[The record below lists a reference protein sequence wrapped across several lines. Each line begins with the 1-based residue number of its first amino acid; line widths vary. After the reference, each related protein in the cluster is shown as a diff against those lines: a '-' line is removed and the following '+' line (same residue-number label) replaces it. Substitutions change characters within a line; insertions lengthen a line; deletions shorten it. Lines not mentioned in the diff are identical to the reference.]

1 MRHPIIAA
9 LALPL
14 LLAAAPA
21 KQPTTA
27 EVIAA
32 APAAAWRPIPAEQ
45 LLVMETTRGPLL
57 VQLAPQ
63 FAPAHVAAIKALVAG
78 GRFDGG
84 MVVRVQDNYVVQW
97 AAKESRLGPPETPPA
112 DIKPLPAEYERPLAG
127 IAFTPL
133 PYRDAYAEAGYVDG
147 WPAAR
152 DRKAGTA
159 WLAHCYA
166 MVGVG
171 RNLPPDTGDG
181 SELYAVIGQA
191 PRHLDRNMAVVG
203 RVIDGLA
210 TLTSLPRGTETLGFY
225 KTDAER
231 TPVTRVRLASSLP
244 EAERPRF
251 EVMDTTS
258 VSFAA
263 FVKARANRSDA
274 FFARPAGAV
283 DLCNAP
289 VPIRKAP

>member
-1 MRHPIIAA
+1 MRHTLIAA

-27 EVIAA
+27 EVLAA
-32 APAAAWRPIPAEQ
+32 APAAAWKTIPADE
-45 LLVMETTRGPLL
+45 LLVMETPRGPVI
-57 VQLAPQ
+57 VQLVPI
-63 FAPAHVAAIKALVAG
+63 FAPAHVAAIKALVAA

-84 MVVRVQDNYVVQW
+84 SVVRVQDNYVVQW
-97 AAKESRLGPPETPPA
+97 AAKEGRATPPETPPA
-112 DIKPLPAEYERPLAG
+112 GIKPLPAEYERPVTGLR
-127 IAFTPL
+127 FVPL
-133 PYRDAYAEAGYVDG
+133 PYRDAYGEAGYVDG

-152 DRKAGTA
+152 DPKTGTA

-181 SELYAVIGQA
+181 TELYAVIGHA
-191 PRHLDRNMAVVG
+191 PRHLDRNMATVG
-203 RVIDGLA
+203 RVIDGLPS
-210 TLTSLPRGTETLGFY
+210 LTSLPRGTEALGFY
-225 KTDAER
+225 KTEAER
-231 TPVTRVRLASSLP
+231 TPVTRIRLATALP
-244 EAERPRF
+244 EAERPHFR
-251 EVMDTTS
+251 VMDTNS
-258 VSFAA
+258 ASFAA
-263 FVKARANRSDA
+263 FVKARANRSDP